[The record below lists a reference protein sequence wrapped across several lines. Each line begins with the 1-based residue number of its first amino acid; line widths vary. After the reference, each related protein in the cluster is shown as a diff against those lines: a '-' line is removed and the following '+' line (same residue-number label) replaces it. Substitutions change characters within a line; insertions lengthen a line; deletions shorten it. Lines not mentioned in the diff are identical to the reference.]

1 MSKLLFAWRPDG
13 LNQSSRFVIEIMG
26 DAVQMMAR
34 GPAVPAYVTDTPD
47 GFETVFEPGKTA
59 VVTLP
64 LLEAAKLAQ
73 ALLRCPPVQELLG
86 KVPHVMWFDDDA
98 QRDQFLARLEE
109 KLREVGVGLP
119 RVDLASPGFR

>member
-1 MSKLLFAWRPDG
+1 MSEPLFAWQADG
-13 LNQSSRFVIEIMG
+13 LNQPSRFVIEIKG
-26 DAVQMMAR
+26 DAIQMKAR
-34 GPAVPAYVTDTPD
+34 GPAVPVYVTDTPD
-47 GFETVFEPGKTA
+47 GFETVFEPGNIA
-59 VVTLP
+59 VVTFP